1 MLIPKIRKNVFYN
14 IWVKTSTFHGKCLP
28 QSSPVASA
36 NNFPS
41 LNLAVFGKIKK
52 RKCGKTSHRAD
63 ETTWPIRLQTF
74 SNSRQTKN
82 WPARRYKRKRKNL
95 KEVND
100 WFQTTSG
107 DTTCRRVTVEG
118 AGAMFLCFIILP
130 KIVLLINCMKVCLI
144 FVLFQK
150 RK

>member
-1 MLIPKIRKNVFYN
+1 MLIPKIRKNIFYN
-14 IWVKTSTFHGKCLP
+14 IWVKTSTFRGKCLP

-52 RKCGKTSHRAD
+52 IKCIKISHRARRNNMAD
-63 ETTWPIRLQTF
+63 SITDILEIPDRQKIGRLDVTNG
-74 SNSRQTKN
+74 SV
-82 WPARRYKRKRKNL
+82 KNL

-107 DTTCRRVTVEG
+107 DTTCRVTVEG
-118 AGAMFLCFIILP
+118 AGAIFLCFIVLP
-130 KIVLLINCMKVCLI
+130 KIVLLINCMKVYLI